1 MKFGF
6 LSLGIRASELNMPLT
21 KQKTYQ
27 HMFHNNFYPAGIFK
41 QNEKKKSMIK
51 QYDAFGK
58 LMLQSKATAIRL
70 VVIDENF
77 QKPGN

>member
-1 MKFGF
+1 
-6 LSLGIRASELNMPLT
+6 
-21 KQKTYQ
+21 
-27 HMFHNNFYPAGIFK
+27 MFHNNFYPAGIFK